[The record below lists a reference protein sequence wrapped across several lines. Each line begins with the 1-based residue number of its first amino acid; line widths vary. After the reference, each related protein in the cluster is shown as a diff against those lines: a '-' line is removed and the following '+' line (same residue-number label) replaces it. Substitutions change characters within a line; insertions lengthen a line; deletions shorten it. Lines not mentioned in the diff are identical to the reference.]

1 MFQAESLQRGLKP
14 EPGAGSQQNQPGHQG
29 IQGQQETLT
38 KELQELERKMKEL
51 EFEREERCRKIMHR
65 RVQQVNTLQELG
77 ELQFITVSCRLQIR
91 LILFLG
97 LIENAACNFL
107 SSAMIYQFYV
117 CTSFRLFMI
126 VD

>member
-77 ELQFITVSCRLQIR
+77 ELHFITVSCRLQIR
-91 LILFLG
+91 QNITFG
-97 LIENAACNFL
+97 L
-107 SSAMIYQFYV
+107 S
-117 CTSFRLFMI
+117 
-126 VD
+126 